1 MMLLKNVND
10 IELLNDAVN
19 HCRDDVMLYSSDG
32 TEEYNLKSEFSRF
45 VALSELCK
53 DDGKDYE
60 LFCMNR
66 ADESY
71 MLKFFQEL
79 EERHGETMALAM

>member
-10 IELLNDAVN
+10 INLLNEAVN
-19 HCRDDVMLYSSDG
+19 RCRDDVMLYSSDG
-32 TEEYNLKSEFSRF
+32 HEEYNLKSDFSRY

-71 MLKFFQEL
+71 MMQFFNDL
-79 EERHGETMALAM
+79 MTRHGEAVAV

>member
-10 IELLNDAVN
+10 INLLNEAVN
-19 HCRDDVMLYSSDG
+19 RCRDDVMLYSSDG
-32 TEEYNLKSEFSRF
+32 HEEYNLKSDFSRY

-71 MLKFFQEL
+71 MMQFFNDL
-79 EERHGETMALAM
+79 MIRHGEAVAV